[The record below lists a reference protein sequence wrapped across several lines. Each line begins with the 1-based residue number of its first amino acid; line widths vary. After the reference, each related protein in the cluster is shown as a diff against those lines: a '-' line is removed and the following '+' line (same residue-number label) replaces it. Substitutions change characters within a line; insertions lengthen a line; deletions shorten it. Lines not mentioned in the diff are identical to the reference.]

1 MTAQELYDHFRE
13 MGTWVN
19 WNATTD
25 HFQIGDPNTQI
36 RAVAVGWQ
44 ARFHALKKAHELG
57 CNLFITHEQFE
68 YPEPQV
74 ARKGEI
80 QPYEANKRRFC
91 EEHGLVVFRCH
102 DVWDRVPH
110 IGIVDAW
117 ASHLGLTG
125 GSAGNA
131 MEAVHPAPVSTLREL
146 AEYVLE
152 KTKPLGQDGVEMIG
166 DPQAKITR
174 VGIGCGAGTDY
185 RKMVQ
190 LGADAIIGTDDGMH
204 FWAEGAW
211 VLDKGL
217 PLVLVTHTVAEEPG
231 LKKLAE
237 YIEAKLGIKAF
248 HIPLGSMYRLV
259 GRS

>member
-1 MTAQELYDHFRE
+1 MTAQELFDHFRK

-25 HFQIGDPNTQI
+25 HFQIGDPNTEI
-36 RAVAVGWQ
+36 KAVAVGWQ
-44 ARFHALKKAHELG
+44 ARLDALKKAHALG

-91 EEHGLVVFRCH
+91 EEKGLVVFRCH

-117 ASHLGLTG
+117 AAHLGLTG

-131 MEAVHPAPVSTLREL
+131 MEAVHPAPVSTLQEL

-152 KTKPLGQDGVEMIG
+152 KTKPLGQDSVEMVG
-166 DPQAKITR
+166 DPKAKITR

-185 RKMVQ
+185 HKMVQ

-204 FWAEGAW
+204 YWAEGSW

-217 PLVLVTHTVAEEPG
+217 PLVLVNHTVAEEPG

-237 YIEAKLGIKAF
+237 YIESTFGIKAH